1 MIAEEQVPPKAFE
14 DEMAERS
21 IRISAVPADRVFD
34 TTNIYKI
41 KLTGSERPQSVAGQL
56 WFGGQ

>member
-14 DEMAERS
+14 DELAERN

-41 KLTGSERPQSVAGQL
+41 KLTGS
-56 WFGGQ
+56 